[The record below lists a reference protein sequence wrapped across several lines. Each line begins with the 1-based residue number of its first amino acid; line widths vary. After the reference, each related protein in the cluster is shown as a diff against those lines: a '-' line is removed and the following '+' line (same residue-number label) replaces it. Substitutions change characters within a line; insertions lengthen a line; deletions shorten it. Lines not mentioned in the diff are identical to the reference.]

1 MKTTARILLILST
14 AALAGGLLLTPA
26 LSAPR
31 GEGKG
36 RQIAAADAST
46 PKRGAAESKGPRA
59 ERAKGRPDAAA
70 EAWGAKRGNDDVPRA
85 RSGQSD
91 GPRGL
96 MGPGAPH
103 GARGPKG
110 PGAPEGPLAG
120 AGPLARLVETPFWTD
135 EKLSAGLNLT
145 ADQIAALE
153 ASRAATIAALDE
165 APATEPAAI
174 AQELRQE
181 SPDLDKV
188 LALHDA
194 AHAARAAR
202 MRAAL
207 SHFVAVKTILT
218 NEQEQ
223 KLLENFRGAARERF
237 PEASGRIDD
246 IRGTVRQ
253 ILQDGGTTEDVRAAL
268 KDEGVR
274 EQMIER
280 IIKRLEEHRK
290 SEK

>member
-1 MKTTARILLILST
+1 
-14 AALAGGLLLTPA
+14 
-26 LSAPR
+26 
-31 GEGKG
+31 
-36 RQIAAADAST
+36 
-46 PKRGAAESKGPRA
+46 
-59 ERAKGRPDAAA
+59 
-70 EAWGAKRGNDDVPRA
+70 
-85 RSGQSD
+85 
-91 GPRGL
+91 
-96 MGPGAPH
+96 
-103 GARGPKG
+103 
-110 PGAPEGPLAG
+110 
-120 AGPLARLVETPFWTD
+120 
-135 EKLSAGLNLT
+135 LT

-194 AHAARAAR
+194 AQAARAVR